1 MAARQTAR
9 EGENHPIFHPKSIPG
24 LMAQAFPAECKVCR
38 NIGIVFKA
46 LLLDKQIRIK
56 KKKKLKKKSFPRHKT
71 HQGKLLEL
79 FYFPFVVTEAQ
90 DIFKQLVEKKWEA
103 SPISMY
109 SQHAKA

>member
-1 MAARQTAR
+1 
-9 EGENHPIFHPKSIPG
+9 
-24 LMAQAFPAECKVCR
+24 MAQAFPAECEVSISIVIIFKVP
-38 NIGIVFKA
+38 
-46 LLLDKQIRIK
+46 LLYKQIDIK
-56 KKKKLKKKSFPRHKT
+56 KKKIKKKIFPTHKT

-109 SQHAKA
+109 SQHAKP